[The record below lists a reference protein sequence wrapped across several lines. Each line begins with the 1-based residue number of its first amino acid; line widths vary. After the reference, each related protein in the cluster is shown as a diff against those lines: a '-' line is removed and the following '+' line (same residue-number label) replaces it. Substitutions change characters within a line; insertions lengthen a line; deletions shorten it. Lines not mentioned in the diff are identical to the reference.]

1 MFKFGKKK
9 KEVSHDTSLYAPL
22 QGEII
27 ELEKVADPVF
37 SSKMMGEGY
46 AVEPT
51 DETIVSPV
59 AGTVIMVQGHAVGIK
74 RFDGLEVLIHL
85 GIDTVSLNGKPF
97 KLKVK
102 EGDILN
108 GGDVI
113 GKADWSQVK
122 AANLPKT
129 TMILITNSADLLD
142 MEKFSVIYKN
152 ARVAENIGN
161 AVTK

>member
-1 MFKFGKKK
+1 VFKFGKKK